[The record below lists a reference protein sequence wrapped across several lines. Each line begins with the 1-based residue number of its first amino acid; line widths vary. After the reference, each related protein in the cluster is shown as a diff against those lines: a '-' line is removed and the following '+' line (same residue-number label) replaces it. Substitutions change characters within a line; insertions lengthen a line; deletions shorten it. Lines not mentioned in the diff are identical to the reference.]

1 MLKSYRERLDKIHAD
16 GLYRCPIITV
26 PKKGVLDFSTNDY
39 LNLTRHPEVR
49 SAAAA
54 AVMHYGTSAAASRLM
69 SGTLPCHEQLEVEL
83 ASFCD
88 TEAAL
93 LFGSGFLAN
102 AGIIPALADKDSF
115 IFADRLVHAS
125 VIEGI
130 RLSGATFKRFHHNDP
145 KHLERLLSEVPSN
158 ATKLVITESVFSMDG
173 DLAPLPEIMLAAK
186 KHNAVTYIDEAH
198 ALGIYGEHG
207 GGLCTTLP
215 TDLRPDI
222 VIATLGKSL
231 ASFGGFCA
239 CSTELR
245 DYLINTVRTFIFSTA
260 LPPSA
265 VSASR
270 QAIRI
275 CTKNALG
282 TELLNRSIAF
292 HKALNL
298 PGECLSQII
307 PIPVGDNQ
315 KAVEMATELARQGL
329 KVTAIRPPTVPP
341 GTARLRLSVTLAH
354 TPEELLQAAEIIN
367 RIREET
373 A

>member
-1 MLKSYRERLDKIHAD
+1 MLNRYRERLDKIRAD
-16 GLYRCPIITV
+16 GLYRCPTVTV
-26 PKKGVLDFSTNDY
+26 PKSGVLDFSTNDY

-49 SAAAA
+49 SAAVA
-54 AVMHYGTSAAASRLM
+54 AVMHYGTGATAARLM
-69 SGTLPCHEQLEVEL
+69 SGTLPCHEQLEEEL
-83 ASFCD
+83 ARFCG

-102 AGIIPALADKDSF
+102 AGIIPALVDKENF
-115 IFADRLVHAS
+115 VFADRLVHAS

-130 RLSGATFKRFHHNDP
+130 RLSGATSRRFHHNDP
-145 KHLERLLSEVPSN
+145 EHLEKLLSEAPADAV
-158 ATKLVITESVFSMDG
+158 KLVVTESVFSMDG
-173 DLAPLPEIMLAAK
+173 DLAPLPEIILAAK

-198 ALGIYGEHG
+198 ALGIYGECG

-215 TDLRPDI
+215 LDLRPDI

-239 CSTELR
+239 CSAELR

-265 VSASR
+265 VSAAR
-270 QAIRI
+270 QALRI
-275 CTKNALG
+275 CTKNRLG
-282 TELLNRSIAF
+282 TELLNRSITF
-292 HKALNL
+292 HEALNL

-307 PIPVGDNQ
+307 PIPIGDNR
-315 KAVEMATELARQGL
+315 KALDLAAELARNGL

-354 TPEELLQAAEIIN
+354 TPEELLRAAEIIN
-367 RIREET
+367 RVRQGT
-373 A
+373 N